1 MIPIKKP
8 FFILTATALG
18 LLALPSTAS
27 AFTLSH
33 LSSDAEYNAIL
44 KDDAF
49 VAEGRIGNNQSTG
62 GDYELDIH
70 TIEENK
76 PNPFTVHAQ
85 KDFQWTK
92 GVAESFTF
100 AFDAVSKLVNY
111 TVGGNT
117 LSYTAK
123 NPFTDLFIRT
133 RATRPDSSI
142 KVDNLFLNGIAIL
155 DSSVAESPSKTLDYL
170 RIGGVAGS
178 FTLTGQSTMN
188 WGATIPTGSNLAYQ
202 IKAITTTDS
211 TSVPEPGATLGLTL
225 GAIAFALKS
234 RRRQKQAA

>member
-1 MIPIKKP
+1 MIRIKKP
-8 FFILTATALG
+8 FLVLTATAVG

-33 LSSDAEYNAIL
+33 MSSDAEYNAVL

-49 VAEGRIGNNQSTG
+49 VAEGRIGNNQSN

-70 TIEENK
+70 TIEN
-76 PNPFTVHAQ
+76 NNVFTVHKQ

-92 GVAESFTF
+92 GVAQSFTL

-117 LSYTAK
+117 LSYTA
-123 NPFTDLFIRT
+123 NNAFTDLFIRT
-133 RATRPDSSI
+133 RAVKADTSI
-142 KVDNLFLNGIAIL
+142 KVDKLFLNGVSIL
-155 DSSVAESPSKTLDYL
+155 DSSFAQSSSKALDYL
-170 RIGGVAGS
+170 RIGGITGS

-188 WGATIPTGSNLAYQ
+188 WGATRPTGSNLAYQ
-202 IKAITTTDS
+202 IKAVSTTDS
-211 TSVPEPGATLGLTL
+211 TSVPEPSAALGLTL
-225 GAIAFALKS
+225 SAIAFALQS